1 MRAVGK
7 FVVPTW
13 VSSEPAAIQLEAT
26 KNGEIVDILDLSEKQ
41 YYVIGRNK
49 DLSTITLE
57 HPSISKQHAA
67 ILNGTPHG
75 LNGCSIMDL
84 GSSNGTFLGSTPA
97 KLELI
102 QAQRPVLLPE
112 GSFVKF
118 GESSRIYTV
127 KPFKKGNQPGTEIG
141 KFVVPTW
148 ISANPHPLQLHV
160 SRQGELLGVENLS
173 NRHYYIFGRN
183 RGQCNK
189 VLDHPS
195 ISKQHAVIVHGS
207 PDGSTSASIIDLE
220 AANGTY
226 VGKSEDQLERIPPLK
241 PTPVGPGW
249 CIVFGESSR
258 LYTIREQGH
267 TITQSTSS
275 RAKGGEGSGVD
286 NGAAQAAGAAD
297 TSKGAFSGLV
307 TSTTIIKKKNECRA
321 RARPEQ
327 EEQEEQQQ
335 EEWVQRQEEVQ
346 APQ

>member
-207 PDGSTSASIIDLE
+207 P
-220 AANGTY
+220 
-226 VGKSEDQLERIPPLK
+226 
-241 PTPVGPGW
+241 
-249 CIVFGESSR
+249 
-258 LYTIREQGH
+258 
-267 TITQSTSS
+267 
-275 RAKGGEGSGVD
+275 
-286 NGAAQAAGAAD
+286 GAAVPALLSFAAQLFFSHVHICVPPISQMVPPPRASSI
-297 TSKGAFSGLV
+297 SKRRMERMSGSQRISL
-307 TSTTIIKKKNECRA
+307 SEY
-321 RARPEQ
+321 RPSSP
-327 EEQEEQQQ
+327 
-335 EEWVQRQEEVQ
+335 R
-346 APQ
+346 P